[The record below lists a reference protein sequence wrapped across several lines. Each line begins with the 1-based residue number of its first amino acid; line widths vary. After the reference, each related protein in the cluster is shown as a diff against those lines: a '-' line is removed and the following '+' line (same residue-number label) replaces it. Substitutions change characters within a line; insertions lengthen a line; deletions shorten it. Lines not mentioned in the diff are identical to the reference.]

1 MFFLVKKKKKKKK
14 VKIRLKK
21 RLREE
26 SNKEETELGG
36 WTTEAGSLLV
46 GRKPGGWE
54 EGWDKMH
61 GSQKHQIPCV
71 HCAGRVCILL
81 LRVPP
86 ASQPRGD
93 TLETRAITHGMQTLC
108 PQSTARFPDS
118 PGRRPAQVI
127 IVRNDGRDRSPCARR
142 GRGRTPLG

>member
-86 ASQPRGD
+86 ASPTSRRHTGNQGNH
-93 TLETRAITHGMQTLC
+93 TRNADLVPSVHSSL
-108 PQSTARFPDS
+108 P
-118 PGRRPAQVI
+118 
-127 IVRNDGRDRSPCARR
+127 
-142 GRGRTPLG
+142 